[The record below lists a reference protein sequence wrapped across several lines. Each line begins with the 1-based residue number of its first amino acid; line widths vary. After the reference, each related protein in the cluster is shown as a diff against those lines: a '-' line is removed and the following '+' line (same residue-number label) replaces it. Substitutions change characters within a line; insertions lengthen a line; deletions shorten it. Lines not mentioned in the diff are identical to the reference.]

1 MCWIDNNVSP
11 GFSAVQPALAGA
23 PVSPRQL
30 AEFEPALL
38 AAMDA
43 LRLRGKLLGESLKG
57 GVVAA

>member
-1 MCWIDNNVSP
+1 MCWIDNNVRP
-11 GFSAVQPALAGA
+11 ALSALLPALAGA

-43 LRLRGKLLGESLKG
+43 LS
-57 GVVAA
+57 